1 MTLRLLFIF
10 FLIFDSA
17 CGLSQAFQDVPILRD
32 VVYGRAGGVDLT
44 FDVAKQVHGE
54 GPHPAIVFFHGG
66 GWQQGHKSHMHR
78 WLRRFASEGY
88 VAVTVGYRFAPE
100 FKWPS
105 QVQDAKAA
113 VRFLR
118 ANAKG
123 FNIDPD
129 RIGAMGES
137 AGGYLALM
145 LGVTD
150 ADDGLEGDGG
160 SAPYSSR
167 VQAVVSFFSAADF
180 ASPRKQLTPTVEIEI
195 QKYYGKSLPEV
206 LADFTGAKDFSDP
219 RLKRISIFP
228 YIDAGDPPVLLFQG
242 DEDPFIS
249 VEQASKLAS
258 AFEKANV
265 ENELVIVKGGGHGW
279 TGALQD
285 QTSFQMSEFF
295 RQRLKV
301 EKPHNK

>member
-1 MTLRLLFIF
+1 MTHRFLFIPF
-10 FLIFDSA
+10 FIFSSTF
-17 CGLSQAFQDVPILRD
+17 GLSQSSDEVSILRD
-32 VVYGRAGGVDLT
+32 VVYGHAGGVDLK
-44 FDVAKQVHGE
+44 FDVAKPVDGS
-54 GPHPAIVFFHGG
+54 GPYPAIVFFHGG

-100 FKWPS
+100 FKWPC

-123 FNIDPD
+123 FSIDPD

-145 LGVTD
+145 LGVTSLN
-150 ADDGLEGDGG
+150 DGLEGDGG
-160 SAPYSSR
+160 SAEHSSR

-180 ASPRKQLTPTVEIEI
+180 TSPRKKLSPTVENEI
-195 QKYYGKSLPEV
+195 QKYYGKSLPQV
-206 LADFTGAKDFSDP
+206 LADFTGASDNSDP
-219 RLKRISIFP
+219 LLKKISVFP

-249 VEQASKLAS
+249 VEQAGKLS
-258 AFEKANV
+258 AAFAKANV
-265 ENELVIVKGGGHGW
+265 EHELVIVEGGGHGW

-285 QTSFQMSEFF
+285 QTSLQMSEFF
-295 RQRLKV
+295 RRTLKAG
-301 EKPHNK
+301 KP

>member
-1 MTLRLLFIF
+1 MTLRLLFIV
-10 FLIFDSA
+10 FLIFNSA
-17 CGLSQAFQDVPILRD
+17 CGLSQASQEVSILRD
-32 VVYGRAGGVDLT
+32 VVYGRAGGVDLK
-44 FDVAKQVHGE
+44 FDVAKPVDGN
-54 GPHPAIVFFHGG
+54 GPYPAIVFFHGG

-88 VAVTVGYRFAPE
+88 VAVSVGYRFAPE

-123 FNIDPD
+123 FNIDAD

-150 ADDGLEGDGG
+150 PDDGLEGDGG
-160 SAPYSSR
+160 NAPYSSS

-180 ASPRKQLTPTVEIEI
+180 ATPRKQLSPAVEIEI

-206 LADFTGAKDFSDP
+206 LADFTGTKDISDP
-219 RLKRISIFP
+219 LLEKISIFP
-228 YIDAGDPPVLLFQG
+228 YIDASDPPVLLFQG

-249 VEQASKLAS
+249 VEQGRKLAT
-258 AFEKANV
+258 AFEKASV

-285 QTSFQMSEFF
+285 QTSLQMSEFF
-295 RQRLKV
+295 RQKLKAG
-301 EKPHNK
+301 KP